1 MPTLTSTF
9 GTKPEFRAGCDIDI
23 RKKSRISGWGECR
36 ASSDIDIVQRANVE
50 PALTST
56 FGKSPESRAET
67 NVEPALASTFG
78 KVQCIFFTSS
88 ADCAVVVAAALSY
101 QSRFGDRMDATAN
114 VQKPRSDN
122 NSCVTCPMGRIKCL
136 LVVKAFKI
144 TKIVELREGGGG
156 FAPLDPYQDYA
167 LHPPEVLAA
176 PLDHQQNFE
185 YPAPHPKPEIP
196 DPPLWTGSKIPI
208 FSDMIICRRSQ
219 NPFLPSCLRAL
230 SKSVPARL
238 SGQAMYH
245 FPHTD

>member
-1 MPTLTSTF
+1 MFEAAYKAQRRRLIRQWSGYPCIN
-9 GTKPEFRAGCDIDI
+9 GTAITI
-23 RKKSRISGWGECR
+23 YISRPLLAC
-36 ASSDIDIVQRANVE
+36 SSLHLQ
-50 PALTST
+50 L
-56 FGKSPESRAET
+56 
-67 NVEPALASTFG
+67 
-78 KVQCIFFTSS
+78 
-88 ADCAVVVAAALSY
+88 VV
-101 QSRFGDRMDATAN
+101 
-114 VQKPRSDN
+114 
-122 NSCVTCPMGRIKCL
+122 
-136 LVVKAFKI
+136 VVKAFKI

-230 SKSVPARL
+230 SKSVSARVRFFERPQTIMPSKTCIIPIVKL
-238 SGQAMYH
+238 
-245 FPHTD
+245 

>member
-1 MPTLTSTF
+1 M
-9 GTKPEFRAGCDIDI
+9 
-23 RKKSRISGWGECR
+23 
-36 ASSDIDIVQRANVE
+36 
-50 PALTST
+50 
-56 FGKSPESRAET
+56 
-67 NVEPALASTFG
+67 
-78 KVQCIFFTSS
+78 
-88 ADCAVVVAAALSY
+88 
-101 QSRFGDRMDATAN
+101 
-114 VQKPRSDN
+114 
-122 NSCVTCPMGRIKCL
+122 
-136 LVVKAFKI
+136 
-144 TKIVELREGGGG
+144 ELRSKKDQMVQASEHDINLFSFQAHSPLQHIYSIRFSTTSNDTQLQYAQTTFSNSNELEFYIDMNARQFSEKPPSLGRGGG

-230 SKSVPARL
+230 SKSVSARL